1 MEIQN
6 FDELIEFIET
16 NDLSIE
22 NISKLVKEC
31 IDVHIV
37 FYTDKTELKNDLK
50 TFWEQ
55 YKNTTER
62 PIFLDA
68 ETPFDLKKFWSKRV
82 K

>member
-31 IDVHIV
+31 IGVYIV
-37 FYTDKTELKNDLK
+37 FYSNKDELIKDLIV
-50 TFWEQ
+50 FWDE
-55 YKNTTER
+55 YKDTTER

-68 ETPFDLKKFWSKRV
+68 EHPFDVKKFWKKRI

>member
-50 TFWEQ
+50 TFWQQ

-68 ETPFDLKKFWSKRV
+68 ETPFNLKKFWSKRV

>member
-31 IDVHIV
+31 IGVHIV

-50 TFWEQ
+50 TFWQQ

-68 ETPFDLKKFWSKRV
+68 ETPFDLKKFWNKRL

>member
-50 TFWEQ
+50 AFWQQ

-68 ETPFDLKKFWSKRV
+68 ETPFDLKKFWNKRL